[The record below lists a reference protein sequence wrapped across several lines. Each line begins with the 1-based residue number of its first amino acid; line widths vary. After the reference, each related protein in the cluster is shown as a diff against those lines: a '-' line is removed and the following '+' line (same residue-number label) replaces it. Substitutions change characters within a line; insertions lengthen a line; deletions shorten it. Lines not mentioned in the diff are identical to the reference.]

1 MATPSEK
8 QAESLEVLKQM
19 QESGIVAIKSDSLSR
34 THRERLL
41 NNGFIKEVYKGW
53 YISTPPTETKG
64 DSTSWYSSYWSFCA
78 QLIEDKYKQKW
89 CISPEQS
96 LLIYAGNWTVPQQL
110 IIKSPDGAN
119 FKTDLPFNTSLFHIK
134 SPLPAKSEITEKEGI
149 KMLSIPATLVQVS
162 ENTFIQNPTDARTVL
177 SMIKDAS
184 EILTLLL
191 EDGKSVVAGRLAG
204 AFRNSNKDNI
214 ADDIVK
220 TMEKA
225 GYTIKEYDPFNNK
238 LIVPLSNLE
247 QSPYANRIRLMWHQM
262 REVVIKHFPKTPGIP
277 ADKEKYMK
285 QVEEIYVTDAYHSL
299 SIEKYKVTPDLIE
312 RVRQG
317 SWNSNDNAED
327 KKQRDTMAAKCY
339 WEAFKSVEQS
349 ISKTLDGKNAGEIA
363 EAEHRQWYRELFGPG
378 VTAGLL
384 KAADLAGYRTH
395 QVYISQS
402 RHVPL
407 NKDAVRDVM
416 PVLFELLQKEKDAS
430 VRAVLGHFVFVF
442 IHPYMD
448 GNGRMGRFLMNVMLA
463 SGGYPW
469 TVIPVEERDTYM
481 QALERASVNQ
491 DIEPFAQF
499 LAHLVNEGLKGRPV
513 AKI

>member
-8 QAESLEVLKQM
+8 LAESLEVLRQL
-19 QESGIVAIKSDSLSR
+19 QERGAVAIKSDMLSR
-34 THRERLL
+34 THKERLVE
-41 NNGFIKEVYKGW
+41 NGFIKEVYKGW
-53 YISTPPTETKG
+53 YISAPPNETKG
-64 DSTSWYSSYWSFCA
+64 DSTSWYSSYWNFCA
-78 QLIEDKYKQKW
+78 QLITDKYKENW

-96 LLIYAGNWTVPQQL
+96 LLIHAGNWTIPQQL
-110 IIKSPDGAN
+110 IIKSPESSN

-134 SPLPAKSEITEKEGI
+134 SPLPAKSEIAEKEGI
-149 KMLSIPATLVQVS
+149 KMLSIPATLVQTS

-177 SMIKDAS
+177 SMVQDAS
-184 EILTLLL
+184 EILALLL

-204 AFRNSNKDNI
+204 AFRNVNKNNI

-225 GYTIKEYDPFNNK
+225 GYTINEYDPFSNK
-238 LIVPLSNLE
+238 LVVPLSSRD
-247 QSPYANRIRLMWHQM
+247 QSPYANRIRLMWYQM
-262 REVVIKHFPKTPGIP
+262 KEVVIKYFPKAPGIP

-285 QVEEIYVTDAYHSL
+285 QLEEIYVTDAYHSL

-317 SWNSNDNAED
+317 TWNIKDNTED
-327 KKQRDTMAAKCY
+327 KKQRDAMAARGY
-339 WEAFKSVEQS
+339 WEAFKTVEQT
-349 ISKTLDGKNAGEIA
+349 ISGIMDGKNAGEVA
-363 EAEHRQWYRELFGPG
+363 EAEHRIWYRELFGPS

-384 KAADLAGYRTH
+384 KAADLAGYRTN

-402 RHVPL
+402 MHVPL
-407 NKDAVRDVM
+407 NKDAVRDTM

-430 VRAVLGHFVFVF
+430 VRAVLGHFIFVF

-469 TVIPVEERDTYM
+469 TVVPVQERDNYM
-481 QALERASVNQ
+481 KALESASVNQ
-491 DIEPFAQF
+491 DIEPFTQF
-499 LAHLVNEGLKGRPV
+499 LAHLVNEGLKGSPV